1 MKWLIVVFVVALVHQ
16 SVAEYFECD
25 KQLTQHSATIDS
37 HRNYGSVNLPI
48 VDCRWILV
56 VPSGYDVIIETE
68 EFDIP
73 KQYPSYSCQ
82 SNDGLRLISLMNSNS
97 WSRYTYFCGDKG
109 PAMRIKDVH
118 LVYLMVVNNHSNA
131 KGFRIKYRFVGPDA
145 TTTRAPITNGPSIPW
160 DGECGV
166 QKIKP
171 ILGNGLDG
179 FRIVGGREARP
190 GSWPWMVRM
199 YGVGC
204 GGTLIHPQWVV
215 TAAHCI
221 GIGADPRRYQVALGM
236 HTRRESDRQVIQVE
250 KVFAHELYDKS
261 RTNRDITLLKL
272 ERPVKLTDR
281 VWPAC
286 LPSSDVYDGQ
296 KCYATGWGATKGTS
310 NHGNLKQALLPVIA
324 RDRCNRYNYG
334 RVTEYMICGGYV
346 AGGHDSCQGDS
357 GGPYVCEVNGRYELK
372 GVVSWGYGCAQ
383 RGKPGVYTNVIKF
396 VDWINEKIANN

>member
-1 MKWLIVVFVVALVHQ
+1 MNDDVLKITYKKL
-16 SVAEYFECD
+16 
-25 KQLTQHSATIDS
+25 
-37 HRNYGSVNLPI
+37 
-48 VDCRWILV
+48 
-56 VPSGYDVIIETE
+56 SG
-68 EFDIP
+68 
-73 KQYPSYSCQ
+73 
-82 SNDGLRLISLMNSNS
+82 S
-97 WSRYTYFCGDKG
+97 WSRYMYYCGDKG
-109 PAMRIKDVH
+109 PTMRIKDARD
-118 LVYLMVVNNHSNA
+118 VYLAVTAKRSNA
-131 KGFRIKYRFVGPDA
+131 KGFRIKYQFVGGPDL
-145 TTTRAPITNGPSIPW
+145 TTTPAPITNEPIIP
-160 DGECGV
+160 GNGKCGV

-171 ILGNGLDG
+171 FLGNGLDG

-221 GIGADPRRYQVALGM
+221 GIGANPKYYQVGLGM
-236 HTRRESDRQVIQVE
+236 HTRRESDRQVIQVA

-272 ERPVKLTDR
+272 ERPAKLTDR

-296 KCYATGWGATKGTS
+296 KCYATGWGSTKGTS

-324 RDRCNRYNYG
+324 RDKCNRYNYG
-334 RVTEYMICGGYV
+334 RITEYMICGGYV